1 MKPLSKTQKMD
12 DPDEIDPLEK
22 KQAVTASQLN

>member
-22 KQAVTASQLN
+22 KQAVTAQLN